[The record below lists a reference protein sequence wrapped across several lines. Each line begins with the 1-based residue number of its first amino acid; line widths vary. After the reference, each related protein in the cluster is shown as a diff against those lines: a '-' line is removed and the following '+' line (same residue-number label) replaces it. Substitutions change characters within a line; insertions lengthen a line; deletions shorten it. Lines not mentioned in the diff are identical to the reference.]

1 MALDKVTQKAV
12 RTGRAQ
18 AVAVVERRTRVLKRR
33 QVLVARQRRARAPAV
48 APVAPKLRAAAGPPS
63 VAGVLVAE
71 GDSWFDYPF
80 VDVLSVLEDDYGYD
94 IESVAHKGDRVEDM
108 AYEGGQ
114 LDEFTRRIEKL
125 LRQNVIPRAILL
137 SGGGNDVAGDEFGML
152 LNHAMSAK
160 AGLNEQV
167 VAGVV
172 DERVRLAYV
181 FIVSAVTKVCELRVG
196 RRIPILLHGYDY
208 AVPDGRGF
216 FGGWWLL
223 PGPWLQPGFR
233 QKGFGDLQ
241 QCTALVEKLIDRF
254 NDMLDGLVQL
264 PDFSHLRHVDLRGT
278 LSSGAGYKQ
287 FWDNELHPTKKG
299 FGLVTAK
306 FAAAIAGLPPS

>member
-94 IESVAHKGDRVEDM
+94 VESVAHKGDRVEDM

-114 LDEFTRRIEKL
+114 LDEF
-125 LRQNVIPRAILL
+125 
-137 SGGGNDVAGDEFGML
+137 SGGSRSSCGRT
-152 LNHAMSAK
+152 SSR
-160 AGLNEQV
+160 
-167 VAGVV
+167 
-172 DERVRLAYV
+172 ERSCSRA
-181 FIVSAVTKVCELRVG
+181 AATTLRV
-196 RRIPILLHGYDY
+196 
-208 AVPDGRGF
+208 
-216 FGGWWLL
+216 
-223 PGPWLQPGFR
+223 
-233 QKGFGDLQ
+233 
-241 QCTALVEKLIDRF
+241 T
-254 NDMLDGLVQL
+254 
-264 PDFSHLRHVDLRGT
+264 
-278 LSSGAGYKQ
+278 SSACC
-287 FWDNELHPTKKG
+287 
-299 FGLVTAK
+299 
-306 FAAAIAGLPPS
+306 

>member
-18 AVAVVERRTRVLKRR
+18 AVAGVGRRTRVLKRR

-48 APVAPKLRAAAGPPS
+48 APGGPKLRAAAGPPS

-160 AGLNEQV
+160 AGLNEQG

-208 AVPDGRGF
+208 AVPD
-216 FGGWWLL
+216 
-223 PGPWLQPGFR
+223 
-233 QKGFGDLQ
+233 
-241 QCTALVEKLIDRF
+241 
-254 NDMLDGLVQL
+254 
-264 PDFSHLRHVDLRGT
+264 
-278 LSSGAGYKQ
+278 
-287 FWDNELHPTKKG
+287 
-299 FGLVTAK
+299 
-306 FAAAIAGLPPS
+306 